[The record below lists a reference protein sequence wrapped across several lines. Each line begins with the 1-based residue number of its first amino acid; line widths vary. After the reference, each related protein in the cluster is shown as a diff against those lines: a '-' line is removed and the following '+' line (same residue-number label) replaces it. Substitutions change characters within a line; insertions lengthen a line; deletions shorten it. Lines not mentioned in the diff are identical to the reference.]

1 MWKSIKRH
9 EHTLFSALLTG
20 LDFIVVVLTFFGA
33 YYIRF
38 YTIFHAPLG
47 LQPLSA
53 YVKIVFPI
61 AALYVIIFERF
72 GIYKPKIDPFHLG
85 EIYKLLKGI
94 MVGSLIVM
102 SATFLYR
109 EFQYSRG
116 VMLAAFLI
124 MIVAL
129 VIEKVLVRSLQANLR
144 IRGSLLKKVLVVGTG
159 PSAERFFNVLQDKPA
174 LGFKPVGF
182 LYCENE
188 GISKDFKY
196 NDHLLGK
203 THEIAEKIKE
213 FDIEEVIIALPSAS
227 HQAIMEIIMQCEKE
241 IVKFRILPDIMEIVF
256 SRIIVQEIEG
266 TPFLSLKESP
276 LLSGWYFVKRF
287 LDTTLAA
294 VGLIIISP
302 LLLLIAILVKKSS
315 PGNIFYTQERMGIDG
330 KVFNMYKFRT
340 MKVGAESE
348 TGPVWATEKDDRK
361 TKLGDFLRKT
371 NLDELPQLYNVLR
384 GDMSLVGPRPERP
397 YFVKQFKEKIP
408 NYMSRHRVKSGIT
421 GWAQVNGLRGNTSLE
436 DRIKYD
442 LYYIENWSLLLDL
455 KIMLMTFF
463 AHKNAY

>member
-1 MWKSIKRH
+1 MWQRIKRH

-20 LDFIVVVLTFFGA
+20 LDFIVVVLTFLGA

-61 AALYVIIFERF
+61 GLLYVIIFERF

-102 SATFLYR
+102 SGTFLYR
-109 EFQYSRG
+109 QFQYSRG

-124 MIVAL
+124 MVVAL
-129 VIEKVLVRSLQANLR
+129 VVEKILVRSLQANGR
-144 IRGSLLKKVLVVGTG
+144 IHGYLLKKVLIIGTG
-159 PSAERFFNVLQDKPA
+159 SSSVKFFNILKNKPA

-188 GISKDFKY
+188 GVSDGFEYKNF
-196 NDHLLGK
+196 LLGNI
-203 THEIAEKIKE
+203 HQIAEKIRE
-213 FDIEEVIIALPSAS
+213 HEIEEVIIALPSAS

-241 IVKFRILPDIMEIVF
+241 IVKFRILPDIMEVVF

-287 LDTTLAA
+287 IDTVLSA
-294 VGLIIISP
+294 VGLIVLSP
-302 LLLLIAILVKKSS
+302 LLLLIALLVKKSS
-315 PGNIFYTQERMGIDG
+315 PGSVFYVQERMGIDG
-330 KVFNMYKFRT
+330 KEFPMYKFRT
-340 MKVGAESE
+340 MKIGAEDK

-361 TKLGDFLRKT
+361 TRTGEFLRKT
-371 NLDELPQLYNVLR
+371 NLDELPQLYNVFK

-455 KIMLMTFF
+455 KILLMTFF

>member
-1 MWKSIKRH
+1 MWKSFKRH
-9 EHTLFSALLTG
+9 EHTLFSALLTS
-20 LDFIVVVLTFFGA
+20 LDFVVIVFTFLGA

-38 YTIFHAPLG
+38 YTVFHAPLG

-61 AALYVIIFERF
+61 GILYVIIFERF
-72 GIYKPKIDPFHLG
+72 GIYKPKIDPFHLS

-94 MVGSLIVM
+94 MVGSLVVM

-109 EFQYSRG
+109 QFQYSRG

-129 VIEKVLVRSLQANLR
+129 IIEKFLVRSLQAKLR
-144 IRGSLLKKVLVVGTG
+144 INGYLLKNVLIVGTG
-159 PSAERFFNVLQDKPA
+159 SAAVKFFNILKNKPA
-174 LGFKPVGF
+174 LGFKPAGF

-188 GISKDFKY
+188 DINENFEYKEL
-196 NDHLLGK
+196 LLGN
-203 THEIAEKIKE
+203 TNQISEKIKQYG
-213 FDIEEVIIALPSAS
+213 IEEVIVALPSVS
-227 HQAIMEIIMQCEKE
+227 HNAVMRIIMQCEKE

-256 SRIIVQEIEG
+256 SKIIVQEIEG
-266 TPFLSLKESP
+266 IPFLSLKDSP

-287 LDTTLAA
+287 FDTLLSAI
-294 VGLIIISP
+294 GLIVLSP
-302 LLLLIAILVKKSS
+302 LLLFIAVLVKKSS
-315 PGNIFYTQERMGIDG
+315 QGTVFYKQKRMGIDG
-330 KVFNMYKFRT
+330 KEFFMYKFRT
-340 MKVGAESE
+340 MKVGAEDK
-348 TGPVWATEKDDRK
+348 TGPVWASEKDDRK
-361 TKLGDFLRKT
+361 TKIGDFLRRT
-371 NLDELPQLYNVLR
+371 NLDELPQLYNVFQ

-397 YFVKQFKEKIP
+397 FFVKKFKEKIP

-455 KIMLMTFF
+455 KIILMTFF